1 VPAGGD
7 ASLQNA
13 LELCLEALSVVPP
26 YGAKQVVM
34 LVAAL
39 ASVDP
44 SDVYASI
51 RKAKEAKV
59 T

>member
-1 VPAGGD
+1 M
-7 ASLQNA
+7 
-13 LELCLEALSVVPP
+13 VPP

-44 SDVYASI
+44 SDVFASI